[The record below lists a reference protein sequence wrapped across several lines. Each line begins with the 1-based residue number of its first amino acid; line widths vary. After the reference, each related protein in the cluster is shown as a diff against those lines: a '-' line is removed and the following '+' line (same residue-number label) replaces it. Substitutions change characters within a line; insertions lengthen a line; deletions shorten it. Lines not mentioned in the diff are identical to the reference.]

1 MNELRKYATFS
12 VDLMGKPIRVNSMF
26 SLGRARIFY
35 MGPNPNRSIIEGE
48 VAYKLAATIPGTP
61 IIGLYNYDT
70 EDFEGHGEGQSAFG
84 FVPLEPN
91 PTWVKIDEDGKERE
105 YLEVDVVV
113 WDGRFE
119 EAKNILSEQ
128 KSLSMELN
136 PATLKGT
143 IIRMGEHSYYKITN
157 AEFAGI
163 TVLGDEVEPCFR
175 DAGFLTA
182 YSNMVSAYANY
193 IANIQKNEEGGISQM
208 ENIDEVKVDEVV
220 EPEVTIETVVEEETT
235 EETVST
241 EEVIDTPVLE
251 NETEVAEEVE
261 VESAETEVIT
271 EESEDET
278 EFACGKKKTQCAKC
292 GEDKTKCACGDK
304 KAKCAKCGEDKT
316 KCACGNKKAKNE
328 KCGDEPCEDEEDD
341 KKCPE
346 CGKNPCVCENACN
359 GKEKKYSARIA
370 ELESQNESLTQELNA
385 AREALNKYTRQEKLE
400 IIAKFSTKLEDSE
413 ELIASLTEKVDELT
427 KDEIKAELGT
437 ALVEQ
442 IEAEE
447 VKAEEEETS
456 NNFSLNINV
465 NNEIGDS
472 AWDLVKRHKAN
483 K

>member
-12 VDLMGKPIRVNSMF
+12 VDLMGSPTRINSMF

-91 PTWVKIDEDGKERE
+91 PTWVKIDDNGKERE

-119 EAKNILSEQ
+119 EAKDILTAQ

-143 IIRMGEHSYYKITN
+143 ITRMGEHTYYNITN

-163 TVLGDEVEPCFR
+163 TVLGDEVEPCFK

-182 YSNMVSAYANY
+182 YSSMVSAYASY
-193 IANIQKNEEGGISQM
+193 MTNIQENEEGGIDHM
-208 ENIDEVKVDEVV
+208 ENIDEVKVEEVV
-220 EPEVTIETVVEEETT
+220 EPELNTEETETEVVVDEVVAEAEVEVVEE
-235 EETVST
+235 
-241 EEVIDTPVLE
+241 TP
-251 NETEVAEEVE
+251 
-261 VESAETEVIT
+261 AETEEQPAEEISSEEAPT
-271 EESEDET
+271 EET
-278 EFACGKKKTQCAKC
+278 EFAAD
-292 GEDKTKCACGDK
+292 EDKKEESEEESDDK
-304 KAKCAKCGEDKT
+304 
-316 KCACGNKKAKNE
+316 
-328 KCGDEPCEDEEDD
+328 EDEEED
-341 KKCPE
+341 KKECPE
-346 CGKNPCVCENACN
+346 CGEEPCVCKNSCD
-359 GKEKKYSARIA
+359 KEKEYTLKIA
-370 ELESQNESLTQELNA
+370 ELEAQNESLTQELNA
-385 AREALNKYTRQEKLE
+385 AREALNKYTRKEKLE
-400 IIAKFSTKLEDSE
+400 IITKFSTKLENGE

-427 KDEIKAELGT
+427 KEEIKAELGS

-447 VKAEEEETS
+447 VEEETTEEAPS
-456 NNFSLNINV
+456 NFSLNINV
-465 NNEIGDS
+465 NNELGNT
-472 AWDLVKRHKAN
+472 AWDLVKRYKAN

>member
-12 VDLMGKPIRVNSMF
+12 VDLMGSPTRINSMF

-48 VAYKLAATIPGTP
+48 VAYRLAATIPGTP

-91 PTWVKIDEDGKERE
+91 PTWVKINENGKERE

-119 EAKNILSEQ
+119 EAKDILTSQ

-143 IIRMGEHSYYKITN
+143 ITRMGEHTYYNITN

-163 TVLGDEVEPCFR
+163 TVLGDEVEPCFK

-182 YSNMVSAYANY
+182 YSSMVSAYASY
-193 IANIQKNEEGGISQM
+193 MTNIQENEEGGIDHM
-208 ENIDEVKVDEVV
+208 ENIDEVKVEEVV
-220 EPEVTIETVVEEETT
+220 EPELNT
-235 EETVST
+235 EET
-241 EEVIDTPVLE
+241 
-251 NETEVAEEVE
+251 ETEVVVDEVVAEAEVE
-261 VESAETEVIT
+261 VEEPAAEVEVVEETIAETEEQPAEEISSEEAPT
-271 EESEDET
+271 EET
-278 EFACGKKKTQCAKC
+278 EFAAD
-292 GEDKTKCACGDK
+292 EDKEDDAEEESDDKEDDAEDK
-304 KAKCAKCGEDKT
+304 KE
-316 KCACGNKKAKNE
+316 
-328 KCGDEPCEDEEDD
+328 
-341 KKCPE
+341 CPE
-346 CGKNPCVCENACN
+346 CGEEPCVCKNSCD
-359 GKEKKYSARIA
+359 KEKEYTLKIA
-370 ELESQNESLTQELNA
+370 ELEAQNESLTQELNA

-400 IIAKFSTKLEDSE
+400 IITKFSTKLENGE

-427 KDEIKAELGT
+427 KEEIKAELGN

-447 VKAEEEETS
+447 AEEETEEVTS
-456 NNFSLNINV
+456 NFSLNINV
-465 NNEIGDS
+465 NNEIGNT
-472 AWDLVKRHKAN
+472 AWDLVKRYKAN

>member
-12 VDLMGKPIRVNSMF
+12 VDLMGKPIRVSSMF

-91 PTWVKIDEDGKERE
+91 PTWVKVDENGKERE

-119 EAKNILSEQ
+119 EAKSILSEQ

-143 IIRMGEHSYYKITN
+143 ITRMGEHTYYKISN

-182 YSNMVSAYANY
+182 YSNMVSAYASY
-193 IANIQKNEEGGISQM
+193 MANIQENEEGGISQM
-208 ENIDEVKVDEVV
+208 ENIDEVIVEVV
-220 EPEVTIETVVEEETT
+220 EPEVNTIETETDVVVDEVLPEAEVEVVEEPATEVEVV
-235 EETVST
+235 EETVEVEEAIET
-241 EEVIDTPVLE
+241 EEQP
-251 NETEVAEEVE
+251 AEEVSSE
-261 VESAETEVIT
+261 EAPTE
-271 EESEDET
+271 ET
-278 EFACGKKKTQCAKC
+278 EFAAE
-292 GEDKTKCACGDK
+292 EDK
-304 KAKCAKCGEDKT
+304 
-316 KCACGNKKAKNE
+316 
-328 KCGDEPCEDEEDD
+328 EEDD
-341 KKCPE
+341 KDEEEKEDEPSKEDVEDNSKSEDEEVCPE

-359 GKEKKYSARIA
+359 DKEKEYSARIA
-370 ELESQNESLTQELNA
+370 ELEAQNESLTQELNV
-385 AREALNKYTRQEKLE
+385 ARETLKTYTRQEKLE

-413 ELIASLTEKVDELT
+413 DLIANLTEKVDDLT
-427 KDEIKAELGT
+427 KEEIKAELGSALIDQIT
-437 ALVEQ
+437 AEVET
-442 IEAEE
+442 
-447 VKAEEEETS
+447 EEEETS
-456 NNFSLNINV
+456 SNFSLNINV
-465 NNEIGDS
+465 NNEIGNS

>member
-12 VDLMGKPIRVNSMF
+12 VDLMGNPMRVNSMF

-91 PTWVKIDEDGKERE
+91 PTWVKIDENGKERE

-119 EAKNILSEQ
+119 EAKDILSEH

-143 IIRMGEHSYYKITN
+143 ITRMGEHTYYKISN

-182 YSNMVSAYANY
+182 YSNMVSAYASY
-193 IANIQKNEEGGISQM
+193 MANIQENEEGGISQM
-208 ENIDEVKVDEVV
+208 ENIDEVKVEVV
-220 EPEVTIETVVEEETT
+220 EPEVDTIETETEVVEEVVEAEETAT
-235 EETVST
+235 EEEVVEETIET
-241 EEVIDTPVLE
+241 EEQP
-251 NETEVAEEVE
+251 AEETPAEDSEFAADEDKEEDVE
-261 VESAETEVIT
+261 
-271 EESEDET
+271 EESDKDE
-278 EFACGKKKTQCAKC
+278 EPEK
-292 GEDKTKCACGDK
+292 E
-304 KAKCAKCGEDKT
+304 EIEE
-316 KCACGNKKAKNE
+316 NAKNE
-328 KCGDEPCEDEEDD
+328 DEEV
-341 KKCPE
+341 CPD

-359 GKEKKYSARIA
+359 KEKEYSARIA
-370 ELESQNESLTQELNA
+370 ELEAQNESLTQELNA

-400 IIAKFSTKLEDSE
+400 IITKFSTKLEDSE
-413 ELIASLTEKVDELT
+413 DLIANLTEKVDELT
-427 KDEIKAELGT
+427 KEEIKAELGS
-437 ALVEQ
+437 ALIEQ

-447 VKAEEEETS
+447 LNNETEEVS
-456 NNFSLNINV
+456 SNFSLNINV
-465 NNEIGDS
+465 NNEIGNS

>member
-12 VDLMGKPIRVNSMF
+12 VDLMGSPTRINSMF

-48 VAYKLAATIPGTP
+48 VAYRLAATIPGTP

-91 PTWVKIDEDGKERE
+91 PTWVKINDNGKERE

-119 EAKNILSEQ
+119 EAKDILSEH

-143 IIRMGEHSYYKITN
+143 ITRMGEHTYYNITN

-163 TVLGDEVEPCFR
+163 TVLGDEVEPCFK

-182 YSNMVSAYANY
+182 YSSMVSAYASYMTNMQ
-193 IANIQKNEEGGISQM
+193 NNEEGGIDHM
-208 ENIDEVKVDEVV
+208 ENIDEVKVEEVV
-220 EPEVTIETVVEEETT
+220 EPELNT
-235 EETVST
+235 EET
-241 EEVIDTPVLE
+241 
-251 NETEVAEEVE
+251 ETEVVVDEVVAEAEVE
-261 VESAETEVIT
+261 VEESTPEVEVVEETTIETDEQPADEVSSEEAPT
-271 EESEDET
+271 EET
-278 EFACGKKKTQCAKC
+278 EFAAD
-292 GEDKTKCACGDK
+292 EDKEEESEEESDDK
-304 KAKCAKCGEDKT
+304 
-316 KCACGNKKAKNE
+316 
-328 KCGDEPCEDEEDD
+328 EDD
-341 KKCPE
+341 KEDEKECPE
-346 CGKNPCVCENACN
+346 CGENPCVCKNSCD
-359 GKEKKYSARIA
+359 KEKEYTLKIA
-370 ELESQNESLTQELNA
+370 ELEAQNESLTQALNA
-385 AREALNKYTRQEKLE
+385 ANEALNKYTRKEKLE
-400 IIAKFSTKLEDSE
+400 IISKFSTKLENGE

-427 KDEIKAELGT
+427 KDEIKAELGS
-437 ALVEQ
+437 ALVAQ

-447 VKAEEEETS
+447 VVEEETEEAPS
-456 NNFSLNINV
+456 NFSLNINV
-465 NNEIGDS
+465 NDEIGNT
-472 AWDLVKRHKAN
+472 AWDLVKRYKAN

>member
-12 VDLMGKPIRVNSMF
+12 VDLMGSPTRINSMF

-91 PTWVKIDEDGKERE
+91 PTWVKIDDNGKERE

-119 EAKNILSEQ
+119 EAKDILTAQ

-143 IIRMGEHSYYKITN
+143 ITRMGEHTYYNITN

-163 TVLGDEVEPCFR
+163 TVLGDEVEPCFK

-182 YSNMVSAYANY
+182 YSSMVSAYASY
-193 IANIQKNEEGGISQM
+193 MTNIQENEEGGIDHM
-208 ENIDEVKVDEVV
+208 ENIDEVKVEEVV
-220 EPEVTIETVVEEETT
+220 EPELNTEETETEVVVDEVVAEAEVEVVEE
-235 EETVST
+235 
-241 EEVIDTPVLE
+241 TP
-251 NETEVAEEVE
+251 
-261 VESAETEVIT
+261 AETEEQPAEEISSEEAPT
-271 EESEDET
+271 EET
-278 EFACGKKKTQCAKC
+278 EFAAD
-292 GEDKTKCACGDK
+292 EDK
-304 KAKCAKCGEDKT
+304 
-316 KCACGNKKAKNE
+316 
-328 KCGDEPCEDEEDD
+328 EDESDDASDEDD
-341 KKCPE
+341 KEDEKECPE
-346 CGKNPCVCENACN
+346 CGENPCVCKNSCD
-359 GKEKKYSARIA
+359 KEKEYTLKIA
-370 ELESQNESLTQELNA
+370 ELEAQNESLTQELNA

-400 IIAKFSTKLEDSE
+400 IISKFSTKLENGE

-427 KDEIKAELGT
+427 KEEIKAELGS

-447 VKAEEEETS
+447 AVEVEAEETPS
-456 NNFSLNINV
+456 NFSLNINV
-465 NNEIGDS
+465 DNEIGNT
-472 AWDLVKRHKAN
+472 AWDLVKRYKAN